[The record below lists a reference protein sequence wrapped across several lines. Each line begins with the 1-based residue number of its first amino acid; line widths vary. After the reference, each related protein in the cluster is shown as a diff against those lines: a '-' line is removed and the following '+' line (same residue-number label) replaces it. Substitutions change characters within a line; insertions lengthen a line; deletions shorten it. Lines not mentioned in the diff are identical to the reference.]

1 MQRRT
6 SIRKINEGVFG
17 QTVRGDN
24 VSKRHGLG
32 KGLSALIP
40 EENCNTEESKKL
52 INKISINLIKAN
64 SKQPRKYF
72 DEDKLS
78 KLADSIKEHGV
89 IQPIILKQIDNN
101 YIVIAGERRW
111 RAAKSIG
118 LKEIPAIIMEDI
130 DDLKVLELSLIENIQ
145 REDLNPIEEANAYKK
160 LLGDFNLTQEEL
172 SKKIGKSR
180 TAITNCIRLLN
191 LDERVQEY
199 LTEGII
205 TEGHGRALL
214 GIEDT
219 DVQYEIAQKIIDES
233 LSVRDVEKIVKN
245 INNAKTTRKK
255 EKNENPFYIEIK
267 NRLEEYFGTK
277 VVLNS
282 KKNNKGKIEIEYYSE
297 DDLQRILDILKI

>member
-1 MQRRT
+1 M
-6 SIRKINEGVFG
+6 
-17 QTVRGDN
+17 
-24 VSKRHGLG
+24 SKRHGLG

-40 EENCNTEESKKL
+40 EEDYSISDKKI
-52 INKISINLIKAN
+52 INKVSINLIKAN

-72 DEDKLS
+72 DEDKLL
-78 KLADSIKEHGV
+78 KLADSIREHGI
-89 IQPIILKQIDNN
+89 IQPIILKQQDKN

-118 LKEIPAIIMEDI
+118 LKEIPAIIMEDV
-130 DDLKVLELSLIENIQ
+130 DDLNVLELSLIENIQ

-160 LLGDFNLTQEEL
+160 LLEDFNLTQDEL

-199 LTEGII
+199 LMEGVI

-214 GIEDT
+214 GIYNNDI
-219 DVQYEIAQKIIDES
+219 QYEIAQKIIDEA
-233 LSVRDVEKIVKN
+233 LSVREVEKIVKN
-245 INNAKTTRKK
+245 LNSEKVIKK
-255 EKNENPFYIEIK
+255 QEKIENPFYVEIK
-267 NRLEEYFGTK
+267 NKLEDYFGTK
-277 VVLNS
+277 VVLNN